1 MTLEVSKEHFFSIKN
16 NNKVSLTEKADNS
29 IIELLN
35 KELGFNFY
43 DEDFVKKIWTN
54 QIKIKYLNE
63 TIKVLCYITQQFKN
77 NIRYFVFNV
86 YQTI

>member
-1 MTLEVSKEHFFSIKN
+1 MILEVSEEDFCSIKS
-16 NNKVSLTEKADNS
+16 NNKVSLIEKAENS
-29 IIELLN
+29 IIESLN
-35 KELGFNFY
+35 KELGFDFY

-54 QIKIKYLNE
+54 EIKIKYLNE

-77 NIRYFVFNV
+77 NMRYFVFNV

>member
-1 MTLEVSKEHFFSIKN
+1 MTLEVSKEDFCRIKN
-16 NNKVSLTEKADNS
+16 NNKVSLIEKAEKS

>member
-1 MTLEVSKEHFFSIKN
+1 MTLEVSKEDFFSIKN
-16 NNKVSLTEKADNS
+16 NVKVSLVEKAENS

-35 KELGFNFY
+35 QELGFNFY
-43 DEDFVKKIWTN
+43 DEDFVKKIWTSK
-54 QIKIKYLNE
+54 IKIKYLNE
-63 TIKVLCYITQQFKN
+63 TIKVLCYIIQQFKN